1 MHQPTNIIRGSSG
14 RLTTRQQSLHE
25 VKSKGS
31 MRFLW
36 KVSLLK
42 PISLSKRQY
51 LLKRAFQNLL
61 LERRLIRKEKRLWME
76 RKGRKL
82 MKISLWKK
90 LFRQLKRLKRKWQV
104 IQDHSEEA
112 ILHPPL
118 PLLEGLYLIARPGNI
133 YRGREF
139 TEEWLLI
146 SWV

>member
-31 MRFLW
+31 MRFLR

-112 ILHPPL
+112 ILHFP
-118 PLLEGLYLIARPGNI
+118 Y
-133 YRGREF
+133 
-139 TEEWLLI
+139 
-146 SWV
+146 